1 MQEEST
7 RLAGEYKGGRVT
19 SNIYLAK
26 IRNYNFQRL
35 CVKCTSNKC
44 CAIKKIRDYYFR
56 CLFVKCTCD
65 VILST
70 KVFNITALFAS

>member
-7 RLAGEYKGGRVT
+7 RLADEHKGGRVT
-19 SNIYLAK
+19 SNFYLDK
-26 IRNYNFQRL
+26 IRDCNFQ
-35 CVKCTSNKC
+35 CVKYTSKNC

-56 CLFVKCTCD
+56 CLFVKCICD
-65 VILST
+65 VKLST